1 VAKYLI
7 RGSYN
12 PDGVRGLI
20 RGGGGSAR
28 QAAVQE
34 MLEQAGGGVKIA
46 PLIASED
53 NLFALQ
59 AMLASVSENL
69 SGRLEAF
76 YYAFGDVDVFAIVDL
91 PDHVTMTSV
100 MLAVNAAGV
109 VRATATVLVTPE
121 EMDQAVKKRITYRP
135 PGR

>member
-1 VAKYLI
+1 MAKYLV
-7 RGSYN
+7 RGCYN
-12 PDGVRGLI
+12 PEGVRGLI

-28 QAAVQE
+28 QAAIQE
-34 MLEQAGGGVKIA
+34 MIEQAAGGLKVAPPIA
-46 PLIASED
+46 GED
-53 NLFALQ
+53 NFFALQ
-59 AMLASVSENL
+59 AMLANVAEKL

-76 YYAFGDVDVFAIVDL
+76 YYAFGDTDVFAIVDL

-109 VRATATVLVTPE
+109 IRATATVLVTPE
-121 EMDQAVKKRITYRP
+121 EMDQAVKKRVSYRP